1 NAGGRGASPTTGV
14 VGFYKSTDAGEH
26 WHAVV
31 TAASGAGQ
39 TKVDGRPLAR
49 IGGGDLPTVAVDPK
63 NENVVYTASTVM
75 WRSEDGGANWSAVRG
90 APGGDDYQKIW
101 INQKIRTSCSSS
113 RIKAAWCQP
122 IAARPG
128 AT

>member
-1 NAGGRGASPTTGV
+1 MSGRPKDC
-14 VGFYKSTDAGEH
+14 VG
-26 WHAVV
+26 
-31 TAASGAGQ
+31 SGADAPENGTGQ

-101 INQKIRTSCSSS
+101 INPNDPDILLVVSDLRATTSIQTRPDPC
-113 RIKAAWCQP
+113 RECLLKATPAQ
-122 IAARPG
+122 R
-128 AT
+128 